1 MRFAVPLVFS
11 MACVALAACGSKEA
25 PVEARGASGTVAA
38 APNGAQAVEAP
49 NGAEA
54 VEPAQGAGAE
64 PAAEAAAGTAEAS
77 ARAAV
82 AAEAPIYL
90 VWTSGEDGDET
101 VWLAPGAQGE
111 HEALA
116 RRPQVV
122 AFAEGT
128 LWGLEEPKV
137 TFRAVTCQDFNDDV
151 LDRPG
156 PPATLPYLAARGLA
170 GARKGAVAEV
180 TSPKSQYF
188 DGEADA
194 KGVYRLIGEHWG
206 RKASVAGGWPGV
218 LMAVDCEGA
227 YSCGAHGDHGC
238 RFATHRFGAEAG
250 ADPMPAVTE
259 ALAGDTEALLKT
271 WKRESEGEV
280 EEAAVKAVYQRVR
293 GGRPTIEYVLVADTS
308 YAAGTGDWGSYT
320 QTRSHFGPAVAALGM
335 PAVPEAVAKQV
346 ARLPERATF
355 GWSVVPPGA
364 AAEVRA
370 AFEEVA
376 SVRKREV
383 EPRERAEAVKDTAT
397 VLAKVNEGRALTK
410 AKRYADAIGA
420 FDVAIAMDSAS
431 ARAWSGRGYAKL
443 LAGDLQGA
451 EADLREALKHDA
463 SAKFQ
468 AAVSFNLGEVAERR
482 GDRAAAVRHYE
493 RALELAPSDAARRRL
508 EALRGR

>member
-1 MRFAVPLVFS
+1 MRCAVLTVVS
-11 MACVALAACGSKEA
+11 LACVAVAACGGKAPASEAREA
-25 PVEARGASGTVAA
+25 PAA
-38 APNGAQAVEAP
+38 A
-49 NGAEA
+49 AE
-54 VEPAQGAGAE
+54 VPEPPAAAEGGRAEQAGAAPKVE
-64 PAAEAAAGTAEAS
+64 GVAAGTEAES
-77 ARAAV
+77 TARAAV

-101 VWLAPGAQGE
+101 VWLAPGGQGE

-116 RRPQVV
+116 RRPQIV

-137 TFRAVTCQDFNDDV
+137 TFRAITCQDFNDDV

-194 KGVYRLIGEHWG
+194 KGVHRLVGEHWG

-238 RFATHRFGAEAG
+238 RFAMHRFGAAAG

-259 ALAGDTEALLKT
+259 ALAGDTEALLT
-271 WKRESEGEV
+271 SWKRESEGEV

-335 PAVPEAVAKQV
+335 PEVPEAVAKQV

-355 GWSVVPPGA
+355 GWSVVPAGA
-364 AAEVRA
+364 ATDTRA
-370 AFEEVA
+370 AFEETA

-383 EPRERAEAVKDTAT
+383 EAKERGDAVKDAAT

-410 AKRYADAIGA
+410 AKRYAEAIVA
-420 FDVAIAMDSAS
+420 FDVAIAMDPA
-431 ARAWSGRGYAKL
+431 AAAAWSGRGYAKL
-443 LAGDLQGA
+443 LAGDLDGA
-451 EADLREALKHDA
+451 EADLREALKHDGA
-463 SAKFQ
+463 ARFQ
-468 AAVSFNLGEVAERR
+468 AAVSFNLGAVAERR
-482 GDRAAAVRHYE
+482 GDRAAAVEHYE
-493 RALELAPSDAARRRL
+493 RAMSLAPSDAARRRL
-508 EALRGR
+508 EGLRGR